1 MNIREWK
8 LKTIAAGI
16 CVLSICIPLIYSMK
30 TQAVED
36 TGVQVENTDVQ
47 IVEDENDNISPEM
60 DPKLEEEI
68 SEEQK
73 AEEML
78 TEEQEADESVSGD
91 RSAEETIPEMQ
102 RSENGSQETP
112 KSVQWNYIE
121 EYDLK
126 LQYDDRYSFTTV
138 KAGWKIV
145 SIKTKEVLSNRVSGG
160 KDTGERDTDVILSDE
175 QSDTDIV
182 AAGVGEAEILLVPED
197 KWELAQAVLEDPAK
211 VSNSDEIIDAIK
223 INVTV
228 EPAKLTLMYVAG
240 QSNAEGYCS
249 SNSGYRLSDSI
260 ACPEGE
266 VYSTYAPFNSNG
278 NVISGTSFTKFCTQ
292 GNASQFVAGAIRDNK
307 SISGNELEYELNSLS
322 GSGSGK
328 TGPDSGLAYEWNRL
342 TGDKVWV
349 VNTARGGSSISS
361 WLPGQI
367 YYERSME
374 VNSLVKQTYEAEI
387 EAGHYLSGKRLLFW
401 LQGEADKSKTAK
413 AYYNSFE
420 TLYYAAIQELD
431 LDAFGV
437 IMVRSNEGSK
447 INAEDISMSGPRIA
461 QYAAGNSKEL
471 SKLFVVSNA
480 NEQWVSDDKVKSYF
494 TKAYPEGYLTYP
506 THGTSHKLPT
516 SVSEIHGDIH
526 YSQVAHNEN
535 GITAADGM
543 YAVLYHSQEE
553 NPKVYWNNRE
563 GTKITGLTLGLGDVK
578 VAVPV
583 AEPVYCSKQ
592 MECEVNGTAVSYDK
606 ISGTLNGK
614 KEGTAKISARS
625 AGGNIVSTLAV
636 TVKGIGVPKLKGT
649 TTSKSGIKVS
659 WDPVGSVTGY
669 AVYRK
674 TSGGNWS
681 MIDTTTS
688 TSYTDTRGMKN
699 GTVYY
704 YTVRAYKGNI
714 NTAKNNKYDTKYWSG
729 YDSSGVKG
737 RYIAV
742 PAISQATASA
752 GGTTISW
759 KAVSKATGYVIYRK
773 EGGGSWASIATT
785 TSTSYTDKT
794 SLKNGKIYYY
804 TVRAYTGNLT
814 TAQDHKYESNYW
826 SHYNEAGVK
835 SVYIDTPE
843 LTGTAT
849 AKNGIKISW
858 KTVKGVSGYAI
869 YRRTSSTGWKMITT
883 TTAASYVDTA
893 GMKNKTAYYYTVRA
907 YSGNITTANKNRYD
921 AKYWSGYD
929 NTGAVGKYY
938 STPVLSGAKA
948 SSEGTTVSWKKVS
961 GAAGYAVYRK
971 AAGGKWA
978 TIATTTSSSYT
989 DKATLTNGKTYYYT
1003 VRAYAG
1009 NLRVAQA
1016 HKYDCNYWSHYSTI
1030 GLKSIYLNAPDLTET
1045 TIVNSGI
1052 KVSWKKI
1059 DGASGYAV
1067 YRKTASTDWKMIA
1080 TTTSVSYTDKD
1091 GMKNGS
1097 VYFYTV
1103 RAYEGN
1109 VTTAKKNKY
1118 DAQCWGEYDNN
1129 GIKGRYMSTP
1139 VLLNEKSLAESRTI
1153 EWKPV
1158 KGATGYAVYRKI
1170 AGGSWNM
1177 IDTTKAVTYED
1188 TDLLMNGQIY
1198 YYTIRAYAGNVDT
1211 AKSHKYDSN
1220 YWSYY
1225 NTTGLKS
1232 RYIVTPKLKEAVQ
1245 TDSGTKITWE
1255 TVNGV
1260 IGYAVYQKKPGERWS
1275 MLDTTYSNCYT
1286 NRGNG
1291 SIMCFYTVRAYW
1303 GDEAAAQANKYS
1315 SVYWSGYESIGITS
1329 EKCEYQKY

>member
-16 CVLSICIPLIYSMK
+16 CALSICIPLIYPMK

-36 TGVQVENTDVQ
+36 TGVQVENTDDQ
-47 IVEDENDNISPEM
+47 TAEKENDNISSEVNPEVK
-60 DPKLEEEI
+60 DVI

-73 AEEML
+73 IEDELTGESEAEE
-78 TEEQEADESVSGD
+78 TVSEDQSV
-91 RSAEETIPEMQ
+91 EETIPKMQ
-102 RSENGSQETP
+102 TSENGSRKIQQ
-112 KSVQWNYIE
+112 SAQWNYIE

-126 LQYDDRYSFTTV
+126 LQYDDRYSLDTV

-145 SIKTKEVLSNRVSGG
+145 SIKTKEVLSNRVSAG

-182 AAGVGEAEILLVPED
+182 AVGVGEAEILLVPED
-197 KWELAQAVLEDPAK
+197 KWEPAQAVLEDPAK
-211 VSNSDEIIDAIK
+211 VSNSEEIIDAIK
-223 INVTV
+223 INITV

-278 NVISGTSFTKFCTQ
+278 NVVSGTSFSKFCTQ
-292 GNASQFVAGAIRDNK
+292 ENASQFVAGAIRNNK
-307 SISGNELEYELNSLS
+307 SISGNELEYKINSLTD
-322 GSGSGK
+322 SGSGK

-349 VNTARGGSSISS
+349 VNTARGGSMISS
-361 WLPGQI
+361 WLPGQS
-367 YYERSME
+367 YYERAMK

-387 EAGHYLSGKRLLFW
+387 EAGHYLSGERLLFW

-413 AYYNSFE
+413 SYYNSFE
-420 TLYYAAIQELD
+420 TLYYAAIQKLD
-431 LDAFGV
+431 LDAFGI

-471 SKLFVVSNA
+471 SKVFVVSNA
-480 NEQWVSDDKVKSYF
+480 NEQWVSDNKVKSYF

-535 GITAADGM
+535 GITASDGM
-543 YAVLYHSQEE
+543 YAVLYHPEEE
-553 NPKVYWNNRE
+553 NSKVYWKNRE
-563 GTKITGLTLGLGDVK
+563 GTNITGLTLGLGDVK

-583 AEPVYCSKQ
+583 TEPVYCSKQ
-592 MECEVNGTAVSYDK
+592 MAYEVNGTAVSIDEV
-606 ISGTLNGK
+606 SGTLNGK
-614 KEGTAKISARS
+614 KEGKAKIAARS

-636 TVKGIGVPKLKGT
+636 SVKGIGVPNLTGT

-659 WDPVGSVTGY
+659 WDRVGSVTGY

-688 TSYTDTRGMKN
+688 TSYIDTRGIKN

-742 PAISQATASA
+742 PAISRATASA
-752 GGTTISW
+752 GGTKISW
-759 KAVSKATGYVIYRK
+759 KTVSRASGYAIYRK
-773 EGGGSWASIATT
+773 EEGGSWASIATT

-804 TVRAYTGNLT
+804 TVRAYSGNLT
-814 TAQDHKYESNYW
+814 TAQDHKYDSNYW
-826 SHYNEAGVK
+826 SHYDEVGVK
-835 SVYIDTPE
+835 SVYIDTPV
-843 LTGTAT
+843 LTGAAT
-849 AKNGIKISW
+849 AKNGIKINW
-858 KTVKGVSGYAI
+858 KNVKGASGYAI

-883 TTAASYVDTA
+883 TTAASCVDTD
-893 GMKNKTAYYYTVRA
+893 GMKNKAAYYYTVRA

-929 NTGAVGKYY
+929 NKGVTGKYY

-971 AAGGKWA
+971 PSGGKWEM
-978 TIATTTSSSYT
+978 IATTTSSGYT
-989 DKATLTNGKTYYYT
+989 DKATLANGKIYYYT
-1003 VRAYAG
+1003 VRAYVG
-1009 NLRVAQA
+1009 NLSAAQN
-1016 HKYDCNYWSHYSTI
+1016 HRYDSNYWSHYNIT
-1030 GLKSIYLNAPDLTET
+1030 GVKSIYIDTPVLIGT
-1045 TIVNSGI
+1045 TATRSGI
-1052 KVSWKKI
+1052 KVSWK
-1059 DGASGYAV
+1059 
-1067 YRKTASTDWKMIA
+1067 
-1080 TTTSVSYTDKD
+1080 SV
-1091 GMKNGS
+1091 
-1097 VYFYTV
+1097 
-1103 RAYEGN
+1103 R
-1109 VTTAKKNKY
+1109 
-1118 DAQCWGEYDNN
+1118 
-1129 GIKGRYMSTP
+1129 
-1139 VLLNEKSLAESRTI
+1139 
-1153 EWKPV
+1153 
-1158 KGATGYAVYRKI
+1158 GATGYAVYRRTEST
-1170 AGGSWNM
+1170 GWNM
-1177 IDTTKAVTYED
+1177 ISMTSATNYIDGIKKGT
-1188 TDLLMNGQIY
+1188 IY
-1198 YYTIRAYAGNVDT
+1198 YYTIRAY
-1211 AKSHKYDSN
+1211 
-1220 YWSYY
+1220 
-1225 NTTGLKS
+1225 
-1232 RYIVTPKLKEAVQ
+1232 
-1245 TDSGTKITWE
+1245 
-1255 TVNGV
+1255 
-1260 IGYAVYQKKPGERWS
+1260 
-1275 MLDTTYSNCYT
+1275 
-1286 NRGNG
+1286 RGNENVAK
-1291 SIMCFYTVRAYW
+1291 I
-1303 GDEAAAQANKYS
+1303 NKYS
-1315 SVYWSGYESIGITS
+1315 SMYWSGYESEGVKVNNLRV
-1329 EKCEYQKY
+1329 E

>member
-16 CVLSICIPLIYSMK
+16 CVLSICIPLIYPMK

-78 TEEQEADESVSGD
+78 TEEQEADELVSGD

-211 VSNSDEIIDAIK
+211 VSNSEEIIDAIK

-249 SNSGYRLSDSI
+249 SNSGYRRSDSI
-260 ACPEGE
+260 ACPEGA
-266 VYSTYAPFNSNG
+266 VYSTYAPPSSKANAITGLSFSN
-278 NVISGTSFTKFCTQ
+278 FCTVN
-292 GNASQFVAGAIRDNK
+292 NASDFVAGSLR
-307 SISGNELEYELNSLS
+307 GNESVSGKLLEYTIDTLTM
-322 GSGSGK
+322 SGSGK

-342 TGDKVWV
+342 TGDKVWM

-387 EAGHYLSGKRLLFW
+387 EAGHYLSGERLLFW

-413 AYYNSFE
+413 SYYNSFE
-420 TLYYAAIQELD
+420 TLYYAAIQKLD

-447 INAEDISMSGPRIA
+447 INGEDISMSGPRIA
-461 QYAAGNSKEL
+461 QYAAGNNKEL

-480 NEQWVSDDKVKSYF
+480 NEQWVSDNKVKSYF

-543 YAVLYHSQEE
+543 YAVLYYSAEE
-553 NPKVYWNNRE
+553 NPKVYWKNRE
-563 GTKITGLTLGLGDVK
+563 GTNITGLTLGLGDVK

-583 AEPVYCSKQ
+583 TEPVYCSKQ
-592 MECEVNGTAVSYDK
+592 MAYEVNGTAVSIDEV
-606 ISGTLNGK
+606 SGTLNGK
-614 KEGTAKISARS
+614 NEGKAKIAARS

-636 TVKGIGVPKLKGT
+636 SVKGIGVPNLTGT

-659 WDPVGSVTGY
+659 WDSVGSVTGY

-688 TSYTDTRGMKN
+688 TSYIDTRGIKN

-742 PAISQATASA
+742 PAIFRATASA

-759 KAVSKATGYVIYRK
+759 KTVSRASGYAIYRK
-773 EGGGSWASIATT
+773 EEGGSWVSIATT

-794 SLKNGKIYYY
+794 SLKSGKIYYY
-804 TVRAYTGNLT
+804 TVRAYSGNLT
-814 TAQDHKYESNYW
+814 TAQDHKYDSNYW
-826 SHYNEAGVK
+826 SHYNEVGVK
-835 SVYIDTPE
+835 SVCIDTPV

-849 AKNGIKISW
+849 AKNGVKISW
-858 KTVKGVSGYAI
+858 KTVKRASGYAI

-907 YSGNITTANKNRYD
+907 YSGNIATANKNRYD

-929 NTGAVGKYY
+929 NTGTAGKYY

-971 AAGGKWA
+971 PSGGKWEM
-978 TIATTTSSSYT
+978 IATTTSSGYT
-989 DKATLTNGKTYYYT
+989 DKATLANGKIYYYT
-1003 VRAYAG
+1003 VRAYVG
-1009 NLRVAQA
+1009 NLSAAQN
-1016 HKYDCNYWSHYSTI
+1016 HRYDSNYWSHYNIT
-1030 GLKSIYLNAPDLTET
+1030 GVKSIYIDTPVLIGT
-1045 TIVNSGI
+1045 TATRAGI
-1052 KVSWKKI
+1052 KVSWKSVQ
-1059 DGASGYAV
+1059 GASGYAV
-1067 YRKTASTDWKMIA
+1067 YRRTNSTGWSMIDT
-1080 TTTSVSYTDKD
+1080 TTTSSYTDKT
-1091 GMKNGS
+1091 NALS
-1097 VYFYTV
+1097 IYYYTV
-1103 RAYEGN
+1103 RAYRGSKAS
-1109 VTTAKKNKY
+1109 AK
-1118 DAQCWGEYDNN
+1118 A
-1129 GIKGRYMSTP
+1129 
-1139 VLLNEKSLAESRTI
+1139 
-1153 EWKPV
+1153 
-1158 KGATGYAVYRKI
+1158 
-1170 AGGSWNM
+1170 
-1177 IDTTKAVTYED
+1177 
-1188 TDLLMNGQIY
+1188 
-1198 YYTIRAYAGNVDT
+1198 
-1211 AKSHKYDSN
+1211 
-1220 YWSYY
+1220 
-1225 NTTGLKS
+1225 
-1232 RYIVTPKLKEAVQ
+1232 
-1245 TDSGTKITWE
+1245 
-1255 TVNGV
+1255 
-1260 IGYAVYQKKPGERWS
+1260 
-1275 MLDTTYSNCYT
+1275 
-1286 NRGNG
+1286 NR
-1291 SIMCFYTVRAYW
+1291 
-1303 GDEAAAQANKYS
+1303 YS
-1315 SVYWSGYESIGITS
+1315 SVYWSGYESIGIIAGI
-1329 EKCEYQKY
+1329 